1 MQGLTFSLNKNWKK
15 NPKVLSD
22 QVVFLFEEVFMSVR
36 VWGALLQ
43 LHSAGRWREGNSL

>member
-22 QVVFLFEEVFMSVR
+22 DVVFLIEEVFYFKS
-36 VWGALLQ
+36 
-43 LHSAGRWREGNSL
+43 